1 MPKETY
7 SCAKRGL
14 LRKGVGTFGVHVE
27 GAMDRD
33 KVGARKEVTE
43 VCKSVCHKRPVMP
56 VKEAHNLGK
65 ETY

>member
-1 MPKETY
+1 M
-7 SCAKRGL
+7 
-14 LRKGVGTFGVHVE
+14 RKGVGTFGVHVE

-43 VCKSVCHKRPVMP
+43 VCKSVCQKRPVMP